1 MEMKDDNKANILDL
15 LRTPNMRKKTLA
27 MCFNW
32 FACGLCFYGLTQ
44 YVSNLG
50 GDLFVNVA
58 VSGNHRNSSVHIQ
71 CYSKTLGKRESNLCL
86 QSKGTSSKSF
96 GLTVSP
102 LKGSSFCSY
111 TRIFLSRVFNI
122 CGKSFDL
129 DT

>member
-58 VSGNHRNSSVHIQ
+58 VSGNHRNSS
-71 CYSKTLGKRESNLCL
+71 
-86 QSKGTSSKSF
+86 
-96 GLTVSP
+96 
-102 LKGSSFCSY
+102 Y
-111 TRIFLSRVFNI
+111 TFSVIIRR
-122 CGKSFDL
+122 
-129 DT
+129 

>member
-58 VSGNHRNSSVHIQ
+58 VSGNHRNSSVHLQ
-71 CYSKTLGKRESNLCL
+71 CYSKTLGKRGITFVFTILRHI
-86 QSKGTSSKSF
+86 SKVFWAHSVT
-96 GLTVSP
+96 TQ
-102 LKGSSFCSY
+102 
-111 TRIFLSRVFNI
+111 RIIFLFLYSYIPLSSV
-122 CGKSFDL
+122 
-129 DT
+129 